1 MPISRLGHYSV
12 RTSQLAAS
20 VQFYTRVLG
29 LREGFRPAFDFPGA
43 WLYNGDDEADFGV
56 VHLIGVDERN
66 PSGLRDYLGDRAT
79 ASGTGSLDHLAFIA
93 TGVAEFRRGLSRE
106 GIAFR
111 ERTVPG
117 LRLHQVFFEDPSG
130 VTIEMNFPA
139 HEVA

>member
-1 MPISRLGHYSV
+1 MPISKLGHYSV
-12 RTSQLAAS
+12 RTAHLAAS
-20 VQFYTRVLG
+20 VNFYTRVLG

-43 WLYNGDDEADFGV
+43 WLYNGEDEADFGV
-56 VHLIGVDERN
+56 VHLIGVDADN
-66 PSGLRDYLGDRAT
+66 PSGLHAYLGDKAA

-93 TGVAEFRRGLSRE
+93 TNVVDFRQCLGRE
-106 GIAFR
+106 GVSFR

>member
-20 VQFYTRVLG
+20 VHFYSRVLG
-29 LREGFRPAFDFPGA
+29 LREGFRPAFNFPGA

-56 VHLIGVDERN
+56 VHLIGVDESN
-66 PSGLRDYLGDRAT
+66 PSGLRDYLGDKA
-79 ASGTGSLDHLAFIA
+79 ASSGTGTLDHIAFIA
-93 TGVAEFRRGLSRE
+93 KGVAEFRQCLSNE

>member
-20 VQFYTRVLG
+20 VHFYSRVLG
-29 LREGFRPAFDFPGA
+29 LHEGFRPAFDFPGA

-56 VHLIGVDERN
+56 VHLIGVDQSN
-66 PSGLRDYLGDRAT
+66 PSGLRDYLGDKPE
-79 ASGTGSLDHLAFIA
+79 ASGTGTLDHIAFIA
-93 TGVAEFRRGLSRE
+93 TGVADFRQCLSNE